1 MQTMF
6 ALEMRF
12 MMSTTM
18 EKHFQT
24 LAEPARASGSRPRFH
39 VVLFDDDDHTVEYV
53 IGMLRRLFGFADEE
67 AMQLAMQIDASG
79 KVVVET
85 TSQERA
91 EFKRDQI
98 TAFGRDWRLPR
109 CEGSMTAVIEP
120 AVG

>member
-1 MQTMF
+1 MF
-6 ALEMRF
+6 AIEMQF
-12 MMSTTM
+12 MISTTM
-18 EKHFQT
+18 EQRPQT
-24 LAEPARASGSRPRFH
+24 LAEPARASGNQPRFH
-39 VVLFDDDDHTVEYV
+39 VVLFDDDDHTMEYV
-53 IGMLRRLFGFADEE
+53 IGMLRRLFGFAEEE

-79 KVVVET
+79 KVIVET

-91 EFKRDQI
+91 ELKRDQI